1 MNAKKGKYKA
11 AVSSDWSECLS
22 PNGPFD
28 PLAFTY
34 PELESELSH
43 IFRQYTGNRI
53 SLTEATQRIKVLL
66 PAPLTV
72 TQMDEYLDRH
82 FRTYR
87 GVPELIEWCAS
98 RDILFMLNT
107 TGTQGYF
114 QRASAKGLI
123 PEIPLV
129 ACNPLVQF
137 TGESYP
143 ERYPCQVLEIEHKA
157 RCSQQMLEAF
167 GIPAARLV
175 VMGDSGGDGLHFKWA
190 AGVGAF
196 LIGSMIKQSL
206 WNYCTDESITIS
218 HCFGLSYASGEPRD
232 PEREMQVDFMH
243 LTGIIEQAIAE
254 KGNRT
259 R

>member
-1 MNAKKGKYKA
+1 MHGLSDMNARQRKYKA

-28 PLAFTY
+28 PLAFAY

-66 PAPLTV
+66 PAPLTEA
-72 TQMDEYLDRH
+72 QMDAYLDRN

-98 RDILFMLNT
+98 RDTLFMLNT

-114 QRASAKGLI
+114 QRALAKGLI
-123 PEIPLV
+123 PKVPVI

-137 TGESYP
+137 NGESDP

-157 RCSQQMLEAF
+157 RCSQQMLETF
-167 GIPAARLV
+167 GIPPARLV
-175 VMGDSGGDGLHFKWA
+175 VMGDSGGDGPHFKWA

-206 WNYCTDESITIS
+206 WNYCTTEGITIGHS
-218 HCFGLSYASGEPRD
+218 FGLSYAAGEPRD
-232 PEREMQVDFMH
+232 PEREMLVDFMQ
-243 LTGIIEQAIAE
+243 LTEVVERAI
-254 KGNRT
+254 K
-259 R
+259 

>member
-1 MNAKKGKYKA
+1 MRGLSDMNARQERYKA

-28 PLAFTY
+28 PLAFAY
-34 PELESELSH
+34 PELESELSL

-53 SLTEATQRIKVLL
+53 SLTEATQRIKALL

-82 FRTYR
+82 FCTYR

-114 QRASAKGLI
+114 QRALAKGLI
-123 PEIPLV
+123 PDVPLV

-137 TGESYP
+137 NSGSDP

-157 RCSQQMLEAF
+157 RCSQHMLVSF
-167 GIPAARLV
+167 GIPPARLI
-175 VMGDSGGDGLHFKWA
+175 VMGDSGGDGPHFKWA

-206 WNYCTDESITIS
+206 WNYCTVEGITIS
-218 HCFGLSYASGEPRD
+218 HRFGVSYASGEPRD
-232 PEREMQVDFMH
+232 PEKEMQVDFMQ
-243 LTGIIEQAIAE
+243 LTEVIERAIE
-254 KGNRT
+254 
-259 R
+259 